1 MVTPLMNGSTDILC
15 LQWVSDVGV
24 IVHRVKI
31 IEKLFKF
38 LCLVDLVKPSRQK
51 TDLDRSR
58 QKISDGFYEG
68 LCFFADFLLKT
79 TKPFVKQHLR
89 HRLKRIFEKFIIEFT
104 NFLFFL

>member
-1 MVTPLMNGSTDILC
+1 MVTPLMNGVHILC

-68 LCFFADFLLKT
+68 LCFFADLFLKT
-79 TKPFVKQHLR
+79 TKPFVK
-89 HRLKRIFEKFIIEFT
+89 
-104 NFLFFL
+104 